1 MNKQS
6 ALEKLYDF
14 KNLILF
20 ADETRDEVVF
30 NEKIEKLDFIDK
42 YLIFLMGGFIMLLS
56 SGILSFFLNEI
67 VFLKETQH
75 ESFLILSV
83 GLLIFGFVSYM
94 IKKYNKKADI
104 CALELLEK
112 LQEKHFLKNVNNVW
126 DYNKTI
132 TNLKNENFEMLSND
146 EDFIKVCLD
155 ALRKEEPEFV
165 NEEKLILELAK
176 PITEKRLKG

>member
-67 VFLKETQH
+67 VFLNETQH

-104 CALELLEK
+104 CALELIEK
-112 LQEKHFLKNVNNVW
+112 LQEKYF
-126 DYNKTI
+126 
-132 TNLKNENFEMLSND
+132 
-146 EDFIKVCLD
+146 
-155 ALRKEEPEFV
+155 
-165 NEEKLILELAK
+165 
-176 PITEKRLKG
+176 